1 MVSTVSQPSRGGSS
15 RLGPAC
21 AAVCSGSGAAQVT
34 LETPEG
40 AQDIECADDT
50 YVLDAAEV
58 RYDRYPASL
67 SPLTDRFFFSA
78 EATRGLLRLWQA
90 LNKSGIRVAVASD

>member
-1 MVSTVSQPSRGGSS
+1 MAAITSSASMVSVKRSAFTAGRVALRAKSAAPVFEARRMTVK
-15 RLGPAC
+15 AYK
-21 AAVCSGSGAAQVT
+21 VT

-58 RYDRYPASL
+58 R
-67 SPLTDRFFFSA
+67 
-78 EATRGLLRLWQA
+78 
-90 LNKSGIRVAVASD
+90 